1 MCDLHGWLSSY
12 NHRRYTT
19 TSQLHRII
27 IIIIIIIFI
36 RTKCTKTQTRK
47 PTKENNNTKMELSA
61 KS

>member
-1 MCDLHGWLSSY
+1 MRDLHGWLSSY
-12 NHRRYTT
+12 NHRRDTT
-19 TSQLHRII
+19 TSQLHR